1 MRLKLNRWF
10 IRVGACVLISAL
22 FGGFV
27 AFLIAI
33 QEFNYSSS
41 YFHNVCIVLPEGVE
55 GDRVVKARDG
65 VPVLYCDYNYPWLF
79 ASAIPAF
86 LAALVL
92 SLAAMLVV
100 VGIRWADAKARQS
113 RPE

>member
-1 MRLKLNRWF
+1 MKLWL
-10 IRVGACVLISAL
+10 IRVGACFVFSAL

-27 AFLIAI
+27 SFLIATK
-33 QEFNYSSS
+33 EFNDNST
-41 YFHNVCIVLPEGVE
+41 YFNDVCIILPEGVE
-55 GDRVVKARDG
+55 GDRVDKARDG
-65 VPVLYCDYNYPWLF
+65 VPDQYCDYNYPWLL

-100 VGIRWADAKARQS
+100 AVIRWADAKARQS